1 MPRFTAF
8 RGSELQLRHQS
19 WHLHR
24 ALAPEGCVLL
34 QPDSRVYRPGAESLS
49 DGIPRL
55 QYDAE
60 SSQRGYKVGSSSAP
74 LHGDKSTAL
83 DPCNAAPVH
92 YHGRVKG
99 VRMQHHGQPAEPG
112 NFAFVAAAFP
122 AVRAAVGLRPLRP
135 AGFSVDLA
143 GDPSRTY
150 ENERSG
156 EDRHPKRAACAE
168 GSLFLIAFRIAP
180 CNSRGGLLEAA

>member
-60 SSQRGYKVGSSSAP
+60 SSRRGYKVGSRSAAP
-74 LHGDKSTAL
+74 LHGDKERQRVIWCSGLSVAPGDLTRQQFAQHVPRWLQYMAHRVGDGIPTPIRESRRTGGPTLPCDKSWQSKAL
-83 DPCNAAPVH
+83 NPCNAAPVH
-92 YHGRVKG
+92 YHGRVKN
-99 VRMQHHGQPAEPG
+99 VRT
-112 NFAFVAAAFP
+112 
-122 AVRAAVGLRPLRP
+122 
-135 AGFSVDLA
+135 AGFAADLE

-150 ENERSG
+150 E
-156 EDRHPKRAACAE
+156 D
-168 GSLFLIAFRIAP
+168 
-180 CNSRGGLLEAA
+180 